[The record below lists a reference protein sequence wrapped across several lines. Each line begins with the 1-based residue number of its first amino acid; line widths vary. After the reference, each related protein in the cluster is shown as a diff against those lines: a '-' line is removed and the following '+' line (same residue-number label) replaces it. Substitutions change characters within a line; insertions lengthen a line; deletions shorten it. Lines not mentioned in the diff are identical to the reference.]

1 MKVFLVIVLIVV
13 IGLFIWQLALFI
25 RDLIKKIKSRKIKKA
40 VDKKSDDSNKSADED
55 SARKE

>member
-13 IGLFIWQLALFI
+13 IGLFAWQLVLFI
-25 RDLIKKIKSRKIKKA
+25 RDLIKRIKARKIKKA
-40 VDKKSDDSNKSADED
+40 VNKSVDDNKSADEN

>member
-40 VDKKSDDSNKSADED
+40 VDKKSDDFNKSADED